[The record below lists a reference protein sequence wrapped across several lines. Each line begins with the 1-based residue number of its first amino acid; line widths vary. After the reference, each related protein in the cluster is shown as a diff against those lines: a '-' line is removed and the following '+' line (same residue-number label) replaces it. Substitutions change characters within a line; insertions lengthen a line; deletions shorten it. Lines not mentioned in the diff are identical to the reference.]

1 MTSDLFYSI
10 FVSYAWILLDF
21 FWFLLI
27 FLGNLDEQGM
37 KELQVSLFQTL
48 VLLLFNTVDTLPFE
62 QIKAAT
68 NVEVIKKTL
77 IVFFKSFT

>member
-1 MTSDLFYSI
+1 MPGFYLI
-10 FVSYAWILLDF
+10 F

>member
-1 MTSDLFYSI
+1 
-10 FVSYAWILLDF
+10 
-21 FWFLLI
+21 
-27 FLGNLDEQGM
+27 M

-77 IVFFKSFT
+77 IVLFKSFT

>member
-77 IVFFKSFT
+77 IVFLKSFT

>member
-1 MTSDLFYSI
+1 MPGFYLI
-10 FVSYAWILLDF
+10 F

-77 IVFFKSFT
+77 IVFLKSFT